1 MAGRGVRIDGV
12 REMEA
17 AVVALRGIDKDVRRD
32 LTKQTRA
39 VVGPVWKQQVEK
51 NATRAM
57 DRAVLVPGTRVNVG
71 ARPALIAASS
81 RRALRGGLVPSESW
95 RAYEFGGK
103 RGLTK
108 EYRGRRGGKTFPVR
122 RHTKR
127 QLPEFKKGGRVLYP
141 AVAEIAPRV
150 FALWAQTVVRLV
162 YKAFE

>member
-1 MAGRGVRIDGV
+1 MAGRGVRVDGV
-12 REMEA
+12 RELQA
-17 AVVALRGIDKDVRRD
+17 AAVALRGIDKDMRRD
-32 LTKQTRA
+32 ITKGTRA
-39 VVGPVWKQQVEK
+39 VVGPVWKQAVEK
-51 NATRAM
+51 NATRPM

-71 ARPALIAASS
+71 MRPSLIAASS
-81 RRALRGGLVPSESW
+81 RRSLSGGLVPTDDW
-95 RAYEFGGK
+95 KAYEFGGK

-108 EYRGRRGGKTFPVR
+108 KYRGRRGGKTFDVT

-141 AVAEIAPRV
+141 AVADIAPRV